1 MTSVYVGVIGDGSEN
16 DDLSRLAEEVGKRLA
31 AAGAVLVC
39 GGLGG
44 VMTAAARGAKEA
56 GGMTVG
62 LLPGDSRRDAN
73 EYIDI
78 AIATGMG
85 EMRNALI
92 ARAVDVLIAVGG
104 GYGTLSEIGLGLK
117 KGTPVVAL
125 QSWDPIEGLRRAS
138 SPGEAVELALS
149 LARGTGS

>member
-1 MTSVYVGVIGDGSEN
+1 MSSVYVGVIGDGSEN

-92 ARAVDVLIAVGG
+92 ARTVDVLIAVGG

-117 KGTPVVAL
+117 MGTPVVAL
-125 QSWDPIEGLRRAS
+125 HSWGPVEGPRRAS
-138 SPGEAVELALS
+138 SAGEAVEVALS